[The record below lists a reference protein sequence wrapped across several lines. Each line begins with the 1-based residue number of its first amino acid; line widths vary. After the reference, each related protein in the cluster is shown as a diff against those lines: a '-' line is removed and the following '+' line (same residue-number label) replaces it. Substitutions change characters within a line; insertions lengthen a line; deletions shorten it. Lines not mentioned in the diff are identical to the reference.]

1 MKNYLGLA
9 VLALALSFGACQS
22 NAKKTEKVEE
32 TAKVEDAACQSAC
45 SQCTSKCGDT
55 KVAENTT
62 EAGVYYFHGDRKCK
76 TCKAVGAQ
84 AKEVAAE
91 LNVKFFDVNIDKE
104 ENKEL
109 AKEFQATGSSLM
121 IMHAKSGEIEDL
133 TNFAFRTAINK
144 PQDYIEKLKSTLKSE
159 S

>member
-9 VLALALSFGACQS
+9 ILALGLSFGACQS
-22 NAKKTEKVEE
+22 NAKKTEKAEE
-32 TAKVEDAACQSAC
+32 TAKVEEASCQSAC

-76 TCKAVGAQ
+76 TCKSVGAQ

-91 LNVKFFDVNIDKE
+91 MNVKFFDVNIDKE

-121 IMHAKSGEIEDL
+121 IMHAKSGNIEDL
-133 TNFAFRTAINK
+133 TSFAFRNAINN
-144 PQDYIEKLKSTLKSE
+144 PQDYIKKLKSTLNSE

>member
-1 MKNYLGLA
+1 MRNFLTVA
-9 VLALALSFGACQS
+9 VLAMGISLGACQS
-22 NAKKTEKVEE
+22 ETKKTTKVEE
-32 TAKVEDAACQSAC
+32 SAC
-45 SQCTSKCGDT
+45 KTDSSQRTKSCDT
-55 KVAENTT
+55 KVAEST
-62 EAGVYYFHGDRKCK
+62 EGAGVYYFHGDRKCK
-76 TCKAVGAQ
+76 TCKVVGSK

-91 LNVKFFDVNIDKE
+91 LNVKFYDVNIDQE

-109 AKEFQATGSSLM
+109 AKQFQATGSSLM
-121 IMHAKSGEIEDL
+121 IMHAKSGKIEDL

>member
-9 VLALALSFGACQS
+9 VLALGLSFASCQS
-22 NAKKTEKVEE
+22 NAKKTTEKVSTECE
-32 TAKVEDAACQSAC
+32 SGCKGCVSDC
-45 SQCTSKCGDT
+45 SDT
-55 KVAENTT
+55 KVAEKTT

-76 TCKAVGAQ
+76 TCKVVGSK

-91 LNVKFFDVNIDKE
+91 MNVKFFDVNIDKE

-121 IMHAKSGEIEDL
+121 IMHAKSGKIEDL
-133 TNFAFRTAINK
+133 TNFAFRNAINN
-144 PQDYIEKLKSTLKSE
+144 PQDYIEKLKSTLKSD